1 MAIRQSDAVEVKRV
15 KGKGRGVFAR
25 RAIRKG
31 EVFETCPV
39 LVVPAGAIE
48 DYSTGFGPYVFEW
61 GEGKVALALG
71 FGSLYN
77 HSYRPNA
84 RYNDVGPQTKAFK
97 ALWDI
102 AREDH
107 RGIQEGVDPRQ
118 ATEVMVARTADDEG
132 EGDDQRRKAEAA
144 AQTGQELEV
153 VGGEARSSF
162 RTSHAILVGCSGRSS
177 LISAAHGRSP
187 PASRP
192 TAGACPG
199 GRPRS

>member
-1 MAIRQSDAVEVKRV
+1 MAIRQSDAVEVKRS

-39 LVVPAGAIE
+39 LVLPTGAIE

-84 RYNDVGPQTKAFK
+84 RYNDVGRDSLP
-97 ALWDI
+97 ALGTLLS
-102 AREDH
+102 AN
-107 RGIQEGVDPRQ
+107 
-118 ATEVMVARTADDEG
+118 
-132 EGDDQRRKAEAA
+132 
-144 AQTGQELEV
+144 ELW
-153 VGGEARSSF
+153 R
-162 RTSHAILVGCSGRSS
+162 
-177 LISAAHGRSP
+177 
-187 PASRP
+187 
-192 TAGACPG
+192 
-199 GRPRS
+199 

>member
-97 ALWDI
+97 ALRDI
-102 AREDH
+102 APGE
-107 RGIQEGVDPRQ
+107 
-118 ATEVMVARTADDEG
+118 EVTVNYNGEPAR
-132 EGDDQRRKAEAA
+132 RRKVWFDVVEETAKPRESRPDEWPGVIRGAA
-144 AQTGQELEV
+144 AEIDALARWPPH
-153 VGGEARSSF
+153 GGNPDQVATQVPLAMR
-162 RTSHAILVGCSGRSS
+162 
-177 LISAAHGRSP
+177 
-187 PASRP
+187 
-192 TAGACPG
+192 
-199 GRPRS
+199 

>member
-1 MAIRQSDAVEVKRV
+1 MAFSHSDSVEVKRAS
-15 KGKGRGVFAR
+15 GKGRGVFAR

-39 LVVPAGAIE
+39 LVVSAGTIE

-97 ALWDI
+97 ALRDI
-102 AREDH
+102 APGE
-107 RGIQEGVDPRQ
+107 
-118 ATEVMVARTADDEG
+118 EVTVNYNG
-132 EGDDQRRKAEAA
+132 EPTRRRKVWFD
-144 AQTGQELEV
+144 V
-153 VGGEARSSF
+153 VEESARPE
-162 RTSHAILVGCSGRSS
+162 RADTTNGR
-177 LISAAHGRSP
+177 G
-187 PASRP
+187 
-192 TAGACPG
+192 
-199 GRPRS
+199 